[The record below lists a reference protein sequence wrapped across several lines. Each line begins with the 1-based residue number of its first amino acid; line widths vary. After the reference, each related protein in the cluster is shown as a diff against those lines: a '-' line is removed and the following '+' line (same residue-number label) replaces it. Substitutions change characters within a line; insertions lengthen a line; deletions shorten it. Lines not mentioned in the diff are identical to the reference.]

1 MCLKSKEVAVNP
13 FKYILSFTPLLALLL
28 FYNTAAADTSDI
40 ADEITATSETSV
52 TLGYQSFSLR
62 NEPNRAAEYRSF
74 TSSPTLGLNYFNDT
88 KDNHFS
94 VDADFLSDE
103 DFRADIEYNK
113 GNLFKLN
120 LRTER
125 FYHNLDHIPYDNGYV
140 GDGNNRAPDH
150 APAEGSRPDG
160 VFDGDIRTYYTDQ
173 SPNANYGQQI
183 DINEVKIRAKLP
195 TYPAHLNL
203 AYWQIEKSGHRQMR
217 FADENCTGCH
227 MQSKTRKIDR
237 VTSEIK
243 GSVDGHFGYVDL
255 EAVALYREF
264 KDRESI
270 PRDPFGSHVRG
281 PFPDRNAGIYEHDE
295 DPDSTVKEMTINA
308 NTSPSGGLVGSTSL
322 TIGKRENESDL
333 SSIHPVKAETNY
345 WKTSTNVTYTPSKT
359 WTINLRHRYLDVDN
373 DNSNVLVA
381 PEHGSLNPNDLEV
394 RDSIDFTRAW
404 YEIIGNYRPSNNLT
418 IKAELRREDI
428 KRDNTGPPQEHHS
441 QTVNGPGTLPIQI
454 NPDWQLPEEES
465 ITKLKVGFRSRHLE
479 KSALK
484 FSGWG
489 SIKHSDDPSYGTSFS
504 DSYELFLSSR
514 YTPSPFWGLSASL
527 NLLNEKNDDRT
538 ALLFD
543 GNPANE
549 FAKFDLD
556 RDRTQQNFS
565 LGGWL
570 IPADGVSLDFSY
582 GYLATR
588 SEQDLLFGAQANTD
602 PLEASENFTIENE
615 DVNYEQTVHTLS
627 AGANWQIF
635 DSLSFRAEGYYIRS
649 EAYYE
654 PDFNT
659 VSLDFLRGPITVP
672 GTASSSSL
680 KEISKIDIRQNGI
693 KGRMN
698 WQIDD
703 QWSCSVDASYDKY
716 DDKNSNVFDG
726 SVISYMTSLSRTW

>member
-1 MCLKSKEVAVNP
+1 MFLKSKEVAVNP
-13 FKYILSFTPLLALLL
+13 FKYILSCTPLLALLL
-28 FYNTAAADTSDI
+28 FYNTAAADATDI
-40 ADEITATSETSV
+40 ADGTTVITETSV

-74 TSSPTLGLNYFNDT
+74 TSSPTLGLNYFNYT
-88 KDNHFS
+88 AESHFS

-140 GDGNNRAPDH
+140 GDGDNRVPDH

-160 VFDGDIRTYYTDQ
+160 VFGGDIRTYYTDQ
-173 SPNANYGQQI
+173 SPKADYGQQI
-183 DINEVKIRAKLP
+183 DINEVKVRAKLP

-203 AYWQIEKSGHRQMR
+203 AYWQIEKSGHKQMR
-217 FADENCTGCH
+217 FTDENCTGCH
-227 MQSKTRKIDR
+227 MQSRTRKIDR
-237 VTSEIK
+237 VTREIK
-243 GSVDGHFGYVDL
+243 GSVDGHLGYVDL

-264 KDRESI
+264 KDKESI
-270 PRDPFGSHVRG
+270 PTDLFGGHARG
-281 PFPDRNAGIYEHDE
+281 PFPDRNTGIYEHDE
-295 DPDSTVKEMTINA
+295 DPDSTVKEMTINV
-308 NTSPSGGLVGSTSL
+308 NTSPSGGLVANTSL

-333 SSIHPVKAETNY
+333 SSIHPIKAEMDY

-373 DNSNVLVA
+373 DNSNDLVA
-381 PEHGSLNPNDLEV
+381 PEHGSLNPNDLVV
-394 RDSIDFTRAW
+394 RDSIDFNRAW

-418 IKAELRREDI
+418 VKAELRREDI
-428 KRDNTGPPQEHHS
+428 KRDNTGLPQEHHS

-454 NPDWQLPEEES
+454 NPEWQLPDEES
-465 ITKLKVGFRSRHLE
+465 ITKLKIGFHSRHLE

-484 FSGWG
+484 LSGWA
-489 SIKHSDDPSYGTSFS
+489 SIRHSDDPSYGTSFS

-527 NLLNEKNDDRT
+527 DLLDEENDDGT
-538 ALLFD
+538 TLQFD

-549 FAKFDLD
+549 YVKYDLD
-556 RDRTQQNFS
+556 RDRTQQNLS

-570 IPADGVSLDFSY
+570 IPAEGVSLDFSY
-582 GYLATR
+582 GYLATQI
-588 SEQDLLFGAQANTD
+588 EQDLLFGNESNTSV
-602 PLEASENFTIENE
+602 AGSNYTIENKNV
-615 DVNYEQTVHTLS
+615 DYDQTVQTLS
-627 AGANWQIF
+627 VGASWQPVESINC
-635 DSLSFRAEGYYIRS
+635 RMEGYHIRS
-649 EAYYE
+649 EGHFD
-654 PDFNT
+654 PDFIAPVDPYDN
-659 VSLDFLRGPITVP
+659 G
-672 GTASSSSL
+672 ASATSSEL
-680 KEISKIDIRQNGI
+680 KKISKIDIRQNGI
-693 KGRMN
+693 KGRIN

-703 QWSCSVDASYDKY
+703 QWSCSFDASYDKY